1 VLNVPQAWKSSWTH
15 PMELLGEW
23 VMWNFVLASLE
34 IVLVSVQY
42 KCTVCTQRTIGS
54 QIIFDARNG
63 TPRLRDSS

>member
-1 VLNVPQAWKSSWTH
+1 
-15 PMELLGEW
+15 MELLGEW